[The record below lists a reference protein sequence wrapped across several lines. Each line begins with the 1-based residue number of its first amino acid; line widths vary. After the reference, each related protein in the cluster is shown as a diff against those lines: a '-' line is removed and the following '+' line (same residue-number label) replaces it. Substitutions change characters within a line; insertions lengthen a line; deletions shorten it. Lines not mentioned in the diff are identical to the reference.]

1 MNATI
6 ERIRNEAKTLSP
18 DERELLL
25 VTLDCDLHGDL
36 GVNEVDE
43 SAKLKRLREAIMV
56 GVEQLRAGQSA
67 EFDAEDIITRGRARL
82 AAKQAAAHA

>member
-43 SAKLKRLREAIMV
+43 SKLKRLREAIMV

-67 EFDAEDIITRGRARL
+67 EFDAEDIIARGRARL
-82 AAKQAAAHA
+82 EAKQAAAHA

>member
-6 ERIRNEAKTLSP
+6 ERIRNEAKALSP

-25 VTLDCDLHGDL
+25 VTLDCDLYGDL
-36 GVNEVDE
+36 GVNEADE
-43 SAKLKRLREAIMV
+43 SAKLKRLREAINV